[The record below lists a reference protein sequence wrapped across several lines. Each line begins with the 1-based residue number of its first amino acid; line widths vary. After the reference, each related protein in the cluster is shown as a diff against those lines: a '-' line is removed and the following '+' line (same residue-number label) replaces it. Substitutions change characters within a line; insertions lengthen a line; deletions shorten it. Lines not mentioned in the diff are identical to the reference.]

1 MLEYVHLISKDDMG
15 NGGGLG
21 GPLSVGDG
29 KVPDGLRYHVLDVWV
44 EEYVKVEGWEGVRGF
59 VMGPMRGL
67 GNDGRTKVMRARAK
81 EVLMDTRLLVDDR
94 KEEADGGEGGE
105 EESGEEESEEEENGK
120 EFEGFGK

>member
-67 GNDGRTKVMRARAK
+67 GNEGRTKVMRARAR

-94 KEEADGGEGGE
+94 EEADG
-105 EESGEEESEEEENGK
+105 GEEESEEEENGK

>member
-1 MLEYVHLISKDDMG
+1 
-15 NGGGLG
+15 
-21 GPLSVGDG
+21 
-29 KVPDGLRYHVLDVWV
+29 
-44 EEYVKVEGWEGVRGF
+44 
-59 VMGPMRGL
+59 
-67 GNDGRTKVMRARAK
+67 MRARAK